1 MANDPGSRRP
11 LVLIAEP
18 NDDARGMLAVL
29 LDSAGYDTAECE
41 GGEAAIGH
49 VRRLTPDVMVLSTT
63 SWGDTLQV
71 ARVLREGESTRGTQV
86 ILLTGHGEPDY
97 SRRAFEAGCQ
107 ACLLKPVD
115 INQLV
120 SEISRLTA
128 GSPPSPSHSPQR
140 PRASADARQF
150 VQDCCNSIESARAA
164 LDHARIVSARAQKQ
178 VERANRLLL
187 RVGNRPAGSHRP

>member
-1 MANDPGSRRP
+1 MEAASSQYRRAIADATLAGWRTIRALDRRP

-71 ARVLREGESTRGTQV
+71 ARVLREGDSTRGTQV

-128 GSPPSPSHSPQR
+128 GSPPSPSSFTPT
-140 PRASADARQF
+140 
-150 VQDCCNSIESARAA
+150 AA
-164 LDHARIVSARAQKQ
+164 CF
-178 VERANRLLL
+178 
-187 RVGNRPAGSHRP
+187 G